1 MWLHELMDELFV
13 KTHTWKLFQCI
24 LQMMR
29 NILIT
34 YNKTIRSKLK
44 YLCYNESR
52 CKWKNRDKFLSST
65 TFFWK
70 SSKITFRHIY
80 FISHKSPRDEF
91 LFSEKFFYQKVWV
104 LKNILNT
111 HHIFISSIN
120 QKLLNHL
127 NKIIPHL
134 SVMIRCTNTIFFFK
148 NGIKSSNFARM

>member
-44 YLCYNESR
+44 YLFYNDNR
-52 CKWKNRDKFLSST
+52 FKWKNRDKFLSST

-70 SSKITFRHIY
+70 SSKIAFRHIY
-80 FISHKSPRDEF
+80 FIDPKSPRDEF

-111 HHIFISSIN
+111 HHIVISSIN

-127 NKIIPHL
+127 NKIVPHF
-134 SVMIRCTNTIFFFK
+134 SVMIRLQIPFFSLK
-148 NGIKSSNFARM
+148 MG